1 MEYLVSRFL
10 SAFLSGLILSQTGSY
25 IQMSTRNV
33 LASPS
38 TLGFDGLAILWVLIF
53 HSLLVFYGGDQNSLI
68 LFLSGIPV
76 FIFVG
81 WIYSRFIGN
90 KKNIERLILIGL
102 TFNLLVGA
110 IFSLWQ
116 FLFLAFNKPFPVE
129 LWFGHFRFAGIETLL
144 ILLSVE
150 ALILFGHIYFKRE
163 LKLFS
168 LGPSVARNLKLKE
181 KELYLFFFIAISIGT
196 FSVIALFGAFS
207 FLGLILPFVSRKLW
221 FKRFDLSGEFLMG
234 AGVNAF
240 FFMLIDVL
248 CYYFPIYGAE
258 IPVGLIATGLGAV
271 SLILLLWKSSNSFEI
286 LAKSRK

>member
-1 MEYLVSRFL
+1 MEYLISRFL
-10 SAFLSGLILSQTGSY
+10 SAFLTGMILSQTGSY

-53 HSLLVFYGGDQNSLI
+53 HSILVFSGGDQNSLI
-68 LFLSGIPV
+68 LFLSGIPM
-76 FIFVG
+76 FIGVG
-81 WIYSRFIGN
+81 VIYSRFMG
-90 KKNIERLILIGL
+90 KQKNIERLILIGL

-129 LWFGHFRFAGIETLL
+129 LWFGHFRFAGLETLL
-144 ILLSVE
+144 ILGVVE
-150 ALILFGHIYFKRE
+150 LFLLFGQFYFRRE
-163 LKLFS
+163 INLFS
-168 LGPSVARNLKLKE
+168 LGENISRNLKLNE
-181 KELYLFFFIAISIGT
+181 AGLYRFFFIAISLGT

-207 FLGLILPFVSRKLW
+207 FLGLILPFVARKLW
-221 FKRFDLSGEFLMG
+221 FERFDLKGELLMG

-248 CYYFPIYGAE
+248 CYQFPVYGAE